1 MTSPSMSMS
10 VAQMTTQQV
19 QNQVELAAQT
29 RLMAK
34 QLDLK
39 EQTARDLFQSI
50 GLGLR
55 IDLTA

>member
-1 MTSPSMSMS
+1 MS
-10 VAQMTTQQV
+10 VAQLTTQQV

>member
-1 MTSPSMSMS
+1 MTSSSMSMS
-10 VAQMTTQQV
+10 VAQLTTQQV

>member
-1 MTSPSMSMS
+1 MTSSSMSMS
-10 VAQMTTQQV
+10 VAQLTTQQV
-19 QNQVELAAQT
+19 QNQVELAAQS